1 VPKRWRVGIVGCGW
15 AGERHARALAKLKE
29 RADLCAVADIDPI
42 VARTKAQA
50 WHARQWTD
58 DYCTLLNTT
67 TLDAVS
73 LCLPHSSHAPA
84 AIAATQ
90 AGLHVLI
97 EKPLATTLREAD
109 SMIASATA
117 AGVQLLVA
125 ETARFNAAYRQAAD
139 LIRSGALGDLFMVRI
154 SREHQMHDYLRQRPW
169 FLTDPAGG
177 IIYSG
182 GIHDLE
188 TLRLLAGEIVHVYAL
203 PARKVLPEMKGDDSS
218 VVLAGLQSGAAAVL
232 TESFSLRTPRPGVH
246 ITAHGGEGSLWLY
259 GSEIRLY
266 TAAQDGCPDRVRR
279 WHVDPGDTFL
289 AEIAHWLDC
298 LDCTLAHPRTPVPD
312 RTLALS
318 QGIPS
323 IIDAR
328 EQRKPLL
335 AVLATY
341 ASMQRGER
349 VSLAEFERIH
359 AYAPPGGKDDGTKR
373 ERPR

>member
-1 VPKRWRVGIVGCGW
+1 VGSPTSEERVPKRWRVGIIGCGW
-15 AGERHARALAKLKE
+15 AGEQHARALAKLKE

-73 LCLPHSSHAPA
+73 LCLPHSLHAPA

-90 AGLHVLI
+90 AGLHVLV

-109 SMIASATA
+109 AMITSATA
-117 AGVQLLVA
+117 ADVQLLVA
-125 ETARFNAAYRQAAD
+125 ETARFNATFLQAAD
-139 LIRSGALGDLFMVRI
+139 LIRSGALGDLFLVRI

-169 FLTDPAGG
+169 FLSDPAGG
-177 IIYSG
+177 ITYSG
-182 GIHDLE
+182 GIHDFE
-188 TLRLLAGEIVHVYAL
+188 TLRMLASEIAHVYAL

-218 VVLAGLQSGAAAVL
+218 VALVGLQSGAAAVL
-232 TESFSLRTPRPGVH
+232 TESFSLRTPQPGVH
-246 ITAHGGEGSLWLY
+246 ITAHGSQGSLWLY

-266 TAAQDGCPDRVRR
+266 TAAQDGQPDETQLR
-279 WHVDPGDTFL
+279 HVEPGDTFS
-289 AEIAHWLDC
+289 AEMTHWLDC
-298 LDCTLAHPRTPVPD
+298 LDCTFVPD

-349 VSLAEFERIH
+349 VSLAEFERTH

-373 ERPR
+373 